1 VIVKSK
7 ITSCRGCSL
16 NMDSYCHWFNIPKSI
31 PYETMNKGCKYRIGK
46 CNSIY
51 TTETVVRIIEK
62 FNGEII
68 DEKI

>member
-1 VIVKSK
+1 MIVESK
-7 ITSCRGCSL
+7 TTSCRGCSL
-16 NMDSYCHWFNIPKSI
+16 NRDDYCYWFNIPKII
-31 PYETMNKGCKYRIGK
+31 PHETMNKGCKYRIGK

-51 TTETVVRIIEK
+51 TTETVAYIIKK